1 MKEKTLPLYKIVEEK
16 IMGLLQ
22 EKPYSDGFY
31 LPTELELMKRYNV
44 SRHTIRKAMDN
55 LVIRHIVER
64 EKGKGTRKI
73 LEAKPI
79 VKTKLNDW
87 RSLTD
92 EMSSKGYTF
101 SYGSKKI
108 DILDSTD
115 ELKSI
120 FSLNGDEKIVS
131 LQRVGVDIVPIVSFI
146 SYFNPILKL
155 DNDKEFLEGKFRK
168 LYEYLEKSY
177 DVKIVKSEEEI
188 TAKMPSKEIRKILNL
203 SKDIPIL
210 CRKRL
215 VYDDKDRLIEYNIG
229 YYNSEKFSYNV
240 SLEKS

>member
-1 MKEKTLPLYKIVEEK
+1 MKEKVQPLYKIVEEK
-16 IMGLLQ
+16 IMVLLQ

-44 SRHTIRKAMDN
+44 SRHTIRKAMEN

-73 LEAKPI
+73 LEEKSV

-115 ELKSI
+115 ELKRI

-131 LQRVGVDIVPIVSFI
+131 LQRVGVDIVPIVSFV
-146 SYFNPILKL
+146 SYFNPILRL

-177 DVKIVKSEEEI
+177 EVKIVKSEEEI
-188 TAKMPSKEIRKILNL
+188 TAKMPSKEIRKKLNL
-203 SKDIPIL
+203 SKDTPIL

-215 VYDDKDRLIEYNIG
+215 VYDDKNRLIEYNIG

>member
-1 MKEKTLPLYKIVEEK
+1 MKEKVQPLYKIVEEK
-16 IMGLLQ
+16 IMALLQ

-44 SRHTIRKAMDN
+44 SRHTIRKAMEN

-73 LEAKPI
+73 LEEKSV

-108 DILDSTD
+108 DILDLTD
-115 ELKSI
+115 ELKRI

-131 LQRVGVDIVPIVSFI
+131 LQRVGVDIVPIVSFV
-146 SYFNPILKL
+146 SYFNPILRL

-177 DVKIVKSEEEI
+177 EVKIVKSEEEI
-188 TAKMPSKEIRKILNL
+188 TAKMPSKEIRKKLNL
-203 SKDIPIL
+203 SKDTPIL

-215 VYDDKDRLIEYNIG
+215 VYDDKNRLIEYNIG

>member
-1 MKEKTLPLYKIVEEK
+1 MKEKVQPLYKIVEEK
-16 IMGLLQ
+16 IMALLQ

-44 SRHTIRKAMDN
+44 SRHTIRKAMEN

-73 LEAKPI
+73 LEEKSV

-108 DILDSTD
+108 DILDLTD
-115 ELKSI
+115 ELKRI

-131 LQRVGVDIVPIVSFI
+131 LQRVGVDIVPIVSFV
-146 SYFNPILKL
+146 SYFNPILRL

-177 DVKIVKSEEEI
+177 EVKIVKSEEEI
-188 TAKMPSKEIRKILNL
+188 TAKMPSKEIRKKLNL
-203 SKDIPIL
+203 SKDTPIL

-215 VYDDKDRLIEYNIG
+215 VYDDKNRLIEYNIG
-229 YYNSEKFSYNV
+229 YYNSE
-240 SLEKS
+240 